1 MLRLVNDIKSV
12 SKRKPKH
19 KVSLNYLYQSD
30 FSSGADGFVN
40 VTGAS
45 ALDGNIDGIGG
56 LDDVLRV
63 TCEVAAGKSGVTTIA
78 KTIASPDTIVGEDY
92 RLNFKYFIPSANDE
106 ILFIEQIVVGGA
118 TGAVDSGAVATDDW
132 HSKSVEITATS
143 ANRIFGLFLNADHS
157 SGVEDIIYIKDVE
170 LIKL

>member
-1 MLRLVNDIKSV
+1 MLRLVNNIKSV

-30 FSSGADGFVN
+30 FSSGVDGFYN

-45 ALDGNIDGIGG
+45 AVDGNIDGIGG

-63 TCEVAAGKSGVTTIA
+63 TCEVASGKSGVTTIGNA
-78 KTIASPDTIVGEDY
+78 NPDTKIGEDY

-106 ILFIEQIVVGGA
+106 ILFIQQIVVGAA
-118 TGAVDSGAVATDDW
+118 TGAVDSGAVATDNW
-132 HSKSVEITATS
+132 HSRSVEVTASSVT
-143 ANRIFGLFLNADHS
+143 RVFGIFLNADHS
-157 SGVEDIIYIKDVE
+157 SGVEDIIYLKDVE